1 MGDKFNK
8 IIEGYKPI
16 ASRRMF
22 YPRNMKLSE
31 DFVNAFHREYDRLVG
46 EGQNVKSLVERFGK
60 AMKFHASE
68 DRKYHK
74 LDEEKA
80 ARELEEK
87 MKFDGN
93 SGTYFKDTGKPF
105 GGKTRKEKKKAHK
118 NKKQS
123 IDEERWSETQS
134 IGAGDSSEIDPNTG
148 KAKDCV
154 RRVNGKNVPCKPN
167 SRGKRKF

>member
-60 AMKFHASE
+60 AMKFHARE
-68 DRKYHK
+68 DRNYHK

-87 MKFDGN
+87 KNTMQYDSR
-93 SGTYFKDTGKPF
+93 SGTYFKPVNRNEKP
-105 GGKTRKEKKKAHK
+105 KKK
-118 NKKQS
+118 KKK
-123 IDEERWSETQS
+123 IEEERWSQTQS
-134 IGAGDSSEIDPNTG
+134 IGAGASSEIDPKTG

-167 SRGKRKF
+167 SRGTRKF

>member
-60 AMKFHASE
+60 AMKFHARE
-68 DRKYHK
+68 DRNYHK

-87 MKFDGN
+87 KNTMQYDSR
-93 SGTYFKDTGKPF
+93 SGTYFKPVNRNEKP
-105 GGKTRKEKKKAHK
+105 KSK
-118 NKKQS
+118 NKKKKS
-123 IDEERWSETQS
+123 IDEERSSQLQS
-134 IGAGDSSEIDPNTG
+134 IGPKKED
-148 KAKDCV
+148 DCV
-154 RRVNGKNVPCKPN
+154 RWENGKKVPCKTE
-167 SRGKRKF
+167 RGKRTFKKR